1 MKTLWAPWRIKYIL
15 GQKADSCIF
24 CIKKSRG
31 YKKKRLILHESKY
44 SIVIMNKYPYSP
56 GHLMVSPK
64 RHIKDRNGLTKNE
77 LVDLFEQ
84 VRISINAVQCAFNPQ
99 GFNLGANLGR
109 IAGAGLEDHLHFHI
123 VARWSGDSNYM
134 PVIGKTLI
142 ISEYLENTYKRLLPF
157 FKKGLKPR

>member
-1 MKTLWAPWRIKYIL
+1 
-15 GQKADSCIF
+15 
-24 CIKKSRG
+24 
-31 YKKKRLILHESKY
+31 
-44 SIVIMNKYPYSP
+44 
-56 GHLMVSPK
+56 MVSPK
-64 RHIKDRNGLTKNE
+64 RHIKDLNGLAKNE

-123 VARWSGDSNYM
+123 VARWTGDSNYM

-157 FKKGLKPR
+157 FKKSLKPR